1 MGPESH
7 PRRREQVLAQ
17 TAGETTILLAP
28 VSGEY
33 FTLNEVGGRIWQL
46 ADGSRSLQ
54 EIAQLLVDEYDAP
67 LEAIEADTLELLREL
82 EQRELLAA
90 EPEG

>member
-1 MGPESH
+1 MGPQSH

-28 VSGEY
+28 GSGEY
-33 FTLNEVGGRIWQL
+33 FTLNEVGGRIWAL

-54 EIAQLLVDEYDAP
+54 EIARLLVDEYDAP
-67 LEAIEADTLELLREL
+67 LEAIEADTLELLTEL